1 MSGKAKQNVTL
12 GISSLQSTVNT
23 LQSALNSAEKP
34 ENKNTI
40 QQAINSPCDP
50 VVSLHYS
57 YPLFDSDM
65 VTLTT
70 PWKVLLAFIVFYD
83 S

>member
-12 GISSLQSTVNT
+12 GITSLQSTVNT

-40 QQAINSPCDP
+40 QQAINSINT
-50 VVSLHYS
+50 VQQQ
-57 YPLFDSDM
+57 
-65 VTLTT
+65 LTD
-70 PWKVLLAFIVFYD
+70 FQD
-83 S
+83 